1 MTLNLLVFGPGIT
14 FVDRCLKIF
23 KRIMAVKHTFRPTLN
38 AALADPVDKLAQVPY

>member
-23 KRIMAVKHTFRPTLN
+23 KRILAVKHTFRPTLN